1 MPEPTVYQCCG
12 GVGTHTQFCVTRCPN
27 QLIIGSDSIRCAGE
41 LGHAYNHFNGRVFW
55 EAEKKGWPPLARPL
69 PSPHAPP
76 ERINHPNHY
85 GGADNPYEVIK
96 VIDAWGLGFC
106 LGNTLKYVYR
116 AGKKPQRIDI
126 STADKP
132 NQFMDAPA
140 DVTSTIEDL
149 KKAAW
154 YLNHEIEQREK
165 K

>member
-1 MPEPTVYQCCG
+1 MSESKLYECCG
-12 GVGTHTQFCVTRCPN
+12 GVGTHTQKCPHRC
-27 QLIIGSDSIRCAGE
+27 
-41 LGHAYNHFNGRVFW
+41 GRVFTTPGNNIDTCGKTIAHTGRCDIRDAMPNKH
-55 EAEKKGWPPLARPL
+55 ET
-69 PSPHAPP
+69 
-76 ERINHPNHY
+76 INHPNHY

-116 AGKKPQRIDI
+116 AGKKPQRLDI
-126 STADKP
+126 STSDKP

-140 DVTSTIEDL
+140 DLASTLEDL
-149 KKAAW
+149 RKAAW